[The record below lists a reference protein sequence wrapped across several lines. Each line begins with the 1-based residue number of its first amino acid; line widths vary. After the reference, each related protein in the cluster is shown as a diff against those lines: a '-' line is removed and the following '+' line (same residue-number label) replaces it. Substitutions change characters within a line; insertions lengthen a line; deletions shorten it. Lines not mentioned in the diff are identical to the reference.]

1 MITSMPSTQ
10 CTVDVERATVTVR
23 RRTRTAVQ
31 KRPPATDSRA
41 RSHSSSRRLMPVLK
55 AASGPT
61 SRPLGDTY
69 RISGPHQACKVVAA
83 AHHIK
88 VDVLAQV
95 EARVL
100 FRPTEAGRV
109 EIEHDQRRAAASH
122 RLEKPNPL
130 RVRARGDDR
139 DGAPRQAPAPVP
151 GEGLRPRCAPVGLA
165 HGEVVEDET
174 VLPHRPV
181 RLEQSALRVAGDQSY
196 V

>member
-1 MITSMPSTQ
+1 MITSMPSTH

-23 RRTRTAVQ
+23 RRTGRPAQ

-41 RSHSSSRRLMPVLK
+41 RPQRCSRRLMPVLN

-88 VDVLAQV
+88 VDVLAHV

-109 EIEHDQRRAAASH
+109 EIERDQGR
-122 RLEKPNPL
+122 
-130 RVRARGDDR
+130 
-139 DGAPRQAPAPVP
+139 
-151 GEGLRPRCAPVGLA
+151 
-165 HGEVVEDET
+165 
-174 VLPHRPV
+174 
-181 RLEQSALRVAGDQSY
+181 
-196 V
+196 

>member
-1 MITSMPSTQ
+1 GGGGAGRGGGGGGGGRGRGGGGGRGRWEGWGGG
-10 CTVDVERATVTVR
+10 VGGVWD
-23 RRTRTAVQ
+23 
-31 KRPPATDSRA
+31 
-41 RSHSSSRRLMPVLK
+41 

-88 VDVLAQV
+88 VDVLAHV

-139 DGAPRQAPAPVP
+139 DGAPRQAPDPVP
-151 GEGLRPRCAPVGLA
+151 GEGLRQRCAPVGLA
-165 HGEVVEDET
+165 HGEVVEDEAI
-174 VLPHRPV
+174 LPHRTM
-181 RLEQSALRVAGDQSY
+181 RLEQ
-196 V
+196 